1 MLYVCCT
8 SVVRRM
14 GDGENWMG
22 LAPPQPAGTRSRRRQ
37 EVSSPDKVSVSGVG
51 LSDPIMAPQP
61 NNTAAS
67 GSQPSASPLPSSAPR
82 VLILDADPLFVEAV
96 TPRLEALGIVVIYP
110 SARWKEGRGRR
121 LPEPDVVLVDADGER
136 DDTVMSLS
144 KEMPNAKRIL
154 MAARLDHT
162 GAHAAIQQ
170 GFRGAISKDIPLHR
184 FGSAIL
190 SVIRGDFVVEL
201 ESPRRNQLMRGDADI
216 IGVVADSLTSRERE
230 ILALLVD
237 GASGAE
243 MARRLSLSR
252 HTVRTHVQN
261 VLSKLQVHSRVE
273 AVAYAV
279 RHHIVHPSESRRADR
294 N

>member
-1 MLYVCCT
+1 MA
-8 SVVRRM
+8 S
-14 GDGENWMG
+14 
-22 LAPPQPAGTRSRRRQ
+22 PADR
-37 EVSSPDKVSVSGVG
+37 
-51 LSDPIMAPQP
+51 
-61 NNTAAS
+61 TAAS
-67 GSQPSASPLPSSAPR
+67 SSQPSASPLPSSAPR

-96 TPRLEALGIVVIYP
+96 TPKLEALGMVVIHP
-110 SARWKEGRGRR
+110 SARWRDGRGRR
-121 LPEPDVVLVDADGER
+121 PSGADVVLVDADGER

-144 KEMPNAKRIL
+144 KEMPNAKLVL
-154 MAARLDHT
+154 MAAKLDHT
-162 GAHAAIQQ
+162 GARAAIQQ

-201 ESPRRNQLMRGDADI
+201 KSPRRNQLMRGDADI
-216 IGVVADSLTSRERE
+216 TGVVADSLTSRERE

-243 MARRLSLSR
+243 MARRLSLSP

-279 RHHIVHPSESRRADR
+279 RHHIVHPSESRRA
-294 N
+294 NKVK